1 MHLKLLEDTDV
12 NHQKRVYVRL
22 KKHPEIEKFN
32 QLRQLLVNLD
42 KVKPPDNEAFL
53 AQKRQKEQAEHL
65 QNLIREEQEMD
76 KIENLSE
83 ESLEDKFNMK
93 ATLHIKDAIGQEE
106 LSPNKKKV
114 LKIKEI
120 IESDIYK

>member
-1 MHLKLLEDTDV
+1 MRIRLHEVRNRSKELFKKNKKMFIHNLALQMHLKLLEDTDTTRK
-12 NHQKRVYVRL
+12 KRVYLRL
-22 KKHPEIEKFN
+22 KNNPEIEKFN

-65 QNLIREEQEMD
+65 QNLIREEQEME

-83 ESLEDKFNMK
+83 ESLED
-93 ATLHIKDAIGQEE
+93 
-106 LSPNKKKV
+106 
-114 LKIKEI
+114 
-120 IESDIYK
+120 